1 MEEAGIQINKCPNC
15 SGKMEPSYDR
25 NVMVCPYCGSE
36 FTMHESVKKAM
47 ENAPVNKDWFVYEW
61 DYKMLTGNAKM
72 NPTVTSF
79 VRTLNDYETS
89 AQVIDYMRTYLMGYG
104 EISAPGLRE
113 EKMRGILPRISSRL
127 DPDEKVILYDDNG
140 LFVHGKT
147 GTVITTKRTFLIE
160 KKTVKEIM
168 HVAVPYLFFEYS
180 LGLPGIKLGEQYA
193 NSIGIFNSHFDLQ
206 GTAAALIC
214 FLSFEINRSR
224 PKIKLTS

>member
-1 MEEAGIQINKCPNC
+1 MSDVIELNKCPNC
-15 SGKMEPSYDR
+15 SGKLEHSYDR
-25 NVMVCPYCGSE
+25 NIMICPFCGSE
-36 FTMHESVKKAM
+36 FAMHESVKEAFV
-47 ENAPVNKDWFVYEW
+47 NAPVKKDWFVFDW
-61 DYKMLTGNAKM
+61 DYKSLTDNAKM
-72 NPTVTSF
+72 APTVNAF

-89 AQVIDYMRTYLMGYG
+89 DRVIEYMRNYLMTYD
-104 EISAPGLRE
+104 EISAPGIRE

-127 DPDEKVILYDDNG
+127 DPDEKVILYDDSG
-140 LFVHGKT
+140 LFVHGKV

-168 HVAVPYLFFEYS
+168 HVNIPYMLFEYS

-193 NSIGIFNSHFDLQ
+193 NSIGIFNSHFELQ

-224 PKIKLTS
+224 PKMKLTS

>member
-15 SGKMEPSYDR
+15 SGKLEPSYDR
-25 NVMVCPYCGSE
+25 KIMVCPFCGSE
-36 FTMHESVKKAM
+36 FTMHETVKKAL
-47 ENAPVNKDWFVYEW
+47 ENAPVNKDWFIYEW
-61 DYKMLTGNAKM
+61 DYKTLTDNAKM
-72 NPTVTSF
+72 SPTVTSF

-89 AQVIDYMRTYLMGYG
+89 AQVIEYMRNYLMSYS
-104 EISAPGLRE
+104 EISAPGIRE

-127 DPDEKVILYDDNG
+127 DPDEKIILYDDNG

-168 HVAVPYLFFEYS
+168 HTAVPYLFFEYS
-180 LGLPGIKLGEQYA
+180 LGLPGVKLGEQYA

-206 GTAAALIC
+206 GTAAARIC
-214 FLSFEINRSR
+214 FLSFEFNRSR
-224 PKIKLTS
+224 PKIRLTS

>member
-61 DYKMLTGNAKM
+61 DYKALTGNAKM

-113 EKMRGILPRISSRL
+113 EKMRGILPRIS
-127 DPDEKVILYDDNG
+127 
-140 LFVHGKT
+140 T
-147 GTVITTKRTFLIE
+147 
-160 KKTVKEIM
+160 
-168 HVAVPYLFFEYS
+168 
-180 LGLPGIKLGEQYA
+180 
-193 NSIGIFNSHFDLQ
+193 
-206 GTAAALIC
+206 
-214 FLSFEINRSR
+214 
-224 PKIKLTS
+224 